1 MTDQTSARIAFIGAG
16 NMASSLVG
24 GMLARGFSAG
34 RLTLADISAERLQ
47 MLAGQYGVNVTGSN
61 SDAARDADVILLA
74 VKPQQMAEVCQALAP
89 VVQARRPS
97 PLVVSIAAGTPIARI
112 QGWLGAGTAVV
123 RCMPNTPALVQSGAT
138 GMFASAEVSES
149 QRVLAKAMLDAVG
162 IALWLDSEEQLDA
175 VTALSGSG
183 PAYFFLV
190 MEAMIAAGRAMG
202 LDERLA
208 RQLTLQTAL
217 GAAQMAVTSDDEP
230 GELRRK
236 VTSPGGTTQA
246 ALNVMESRQLRD
258 TFLAALLA
266 ARDRSRELAG

>member
-1 MTDQTSARIAFIGAG
+1 MTDTQSARIAFIGAG

-24 GMLARGFSAG
+24 GMIARGFSAS
-34 RLTLADISAERLQ
+34 RITLADISSERLQ
-47 MLAGQYGVNVTGSN
+47 MLANQYGVNVTESN
-61 SDAARDADVILLA
+61 TDAARDADVILFA
-74 VKPQQMAEVCQALAP
+74 VKPQQMAEVCTALAP
-89 VVQARRPS
+89 GVQAGK
-97 PLVVSIAAGTPIARI
+97 PLVVSIAAGTTIGKL
-112 QGWLGAGTAVV
+112 QGWLGADTAVV

-138 GMFASAEVSES
+138 GMFASPQASAP
-149 QRVLAKAMLDAVG
+149 QRALAKAMLDAVG
-162 IALWLDSEEQLDA
+162 MALWLDSEEQLDA

-202 LDERLA
+202 LDEKLA

-217 GAAQMAVTSDDEP
+217 GAAQMAITSDDEP

-246 ALNVMESRQLRD
+246 ALNVMESQQLRD
-258 TFLAALLA
+258 TFLKALLA

>member
-24 GMLARGFSAG
+24 GMLARGFKAG
-34 RLTLADISAERLQ
+34 RITLADISTERLQ
-47 MLAGQYGVNVTGSN
+47 MLAMQYGVSVNESN
-61 SDAARDADVILLA
+61 IDAARDADVILLA
-74 VKPQQMAEVCQALAP
+74 VKPQQMAEVCTALAP
-89 VVQARRPS
+89 VVQAGR
-97 PLVVSIAAGTPIARI
+97 PLVVSIAAGTTIAKI

-123 RCMPNTPALVQSGAT
+123 RCMPNTPALVQAGAT
-138 GMFASAEVSES
+138 GMFASAEVSEG
-149 QRVLAKAMLDAVG
+149 QRLLAKAMLDAVG

-190 MEAMIAAGRAMG
+190 MEAMIAAGRALG

-246 ALNVMESRQLRD
+246 ALNVMESQQLRD
-258 TFLAALLA
+258 TFLKALLA

>member
-1 MTDQTSARIAFIGAG
+1 MIDKQSARIAFIGAG
-16 NMASSLVG
+16 NMAGSLVG

-34 RLTLADISAERLQ
+34 QITLSDINAERLQ
-47 MLAGQYGVNVTGSN
+47 LLASQYGVHVTTSN
-61 SDAARDADVILLA
+61 SEAAAGADAILLA
-74 VKPQQMAEVCQALAP
+74 VKPQQMAEACLALAP
-89 VVQARRPS
+89 QVQAEK
-97 PLVVSIAAGTPIARI
+97 PLVVSIAAGTTIARL
-112 QGWLGAGTAVV
+112 QGWLGNATAVV

-138 GMFASAEVSES
+138 GLFASPQASAA
-149 QRVLAKAMLDAVG
+149 QRELAHAMLDAVG

-190 MEAMIAAGRAMG
+190 METMMAAGRAMG
-202 LDERLA
+202 LDEKLA

-217 GAAQMAVTSDDEP
+217 GAAQMAITSDDDP
-230 GELRRK
+230 AELRRK

-246 ALNVMESRQLRD
+246 ALDVFEAQGLRD

-266 ARDRSRELAG
+266 ARDRSRALAG